1 MNENFLHYV
10 WVNRKLPFLNL
21 QTTSGEYLE
30 ILDYGQY
37 LQLSGPDIFNAKI
50 KIGNQIWAGNIEIH
64 VKSSDW
70 YLHQHEKDKAYE
82 TIILHVVWE
91 YDTPIFRKDNSEI
104 HTLELK
110 NIVDETLIQNYANL
124 LRKKTWIN
132 CENSIGTI
140 EPFIFSKWKEEL
152 VLERLVRKA
161 TEIEFRLSQ
170 TANNW
175 DQVFF
180 ENLAKGFGLN
190 TNGAVFYEMAKQLT
204 YHVVRKERSDISQIE
219 ALFFGM
225 LNLLQSNCEEEYFK
239 ELKFKWNYF
248 KVKYQLSECSGLE
261 VAFFKHRPD
270 NFPTIRL
277 AQLAQLLVQ
286 YPNLFDLIIQAKSIE
301 TIKHILKVS
310 THDFWITHYN
320 FCKPSVKK
328 NKKISNAFIDLIL
341 INTIIPIKFAYER
354 YLGKQDFEYLLDN
367 LRGIPAES
375 NTIINHF
382 KNFNIEIDSCF
393 DSQALLQLK
402 NEFCNKN
409 RCLSCVIGLQIVK
422 K

>member
-30 ILDYGQY
+30 ILEYGQY

-50 KIGNQIWAGNIEIH
+50 KIGNQVWAGNIEIH

-104 HTLELK
+104 PTLELR
-110 NIVDETLIQNYANL
+110 NRVDEALIQNYTNL

-140 EPFIFSKWKEEL
+140 EPFIFSKWKEAL

-175 DQVFF
+175 EQVFF

-190 TNGAVFYEMAKQLT
+190 TNGSVFHEMAIQLT
-204 YHVVRKERSDISQIE
+204 YHVVRKERSDISHIE

-239 ELKFKWNYF
+239 ELQFKWNYF
-248 KVKYQLSECSGLE
+248 KVKYKLSECSGFE

-286 YPNLFDLIIQAKSIE
+286 YPNLFDLIIQTKNIE

-310 THDFWITHYN
+310 INDYWNTHYS

-341 INTIIPIKFAYER
+341 INTIIPVKFAYER

-367 LRGIPAES
+367 FREIPAES

-382 KNFNIEIDSCF
+382 KNFNIEINSSF
-393 DSQALLQLK
+393 DSQALIQLK

-409 RCLSCVIGLQIVK
+409 RCLSCAIGLQIVK